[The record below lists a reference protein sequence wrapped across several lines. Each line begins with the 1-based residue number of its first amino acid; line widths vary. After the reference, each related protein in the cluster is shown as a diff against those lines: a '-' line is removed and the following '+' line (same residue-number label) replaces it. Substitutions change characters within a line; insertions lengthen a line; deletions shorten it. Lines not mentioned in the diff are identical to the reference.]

1 MAISS
6 VLMAF
11 NGQVSQKMN
20 ISLFMSLYALFN
32 FYLFFIGYLYAP
44 SLDFSPSVKAGI
56 HIGPRAHGTEA
67 EEERERIM
75 NEFYLNELDEEKEDK
90 PQSKSSI
97 GLKKKQESAD

>member
-1 MAISS
+1 
-6 VLMAF
+6 
-11 NGQVSQKMN
+11 MN
-20 ISLFMSLYALFN
+20 ISLFISLYALFN

-56 HIGPRAHGTEA
+56 HPGQRVNGTEA

-75 NEFYLNELDEEKEDK
+75 NEFYLNELDEEKDDK

-97 GLKKKQESAD
+97 GLKKKPDSTDEKVQSL